1 MNCVVLYRFLE
12 IFRVCRARSE
22 RIEPTNPP
30 KVLWPKAL
38 GIEAKA
44 IGDDTRKNKAISRI

>member
-1 MNCVVLYRFLE
+1 MNCVFLYRFLE